1 MDSGWI
7 EAVHPDDRA
16 DTLAA
21 WGRALEMRSA
31 YRIEHRL
38 RRADGTYRVMDVR
51 AVPILHPTLQED
63 AAIREWVGTHTD
75 ITERRHAEE
84 ALVAARDAADAAN
97 RAKSTFLANMSHELR
112 TPLSAVIGYAEM
124 LEEEIEEMGQPQ
136 LLGDL
141 RKIESNARHLLGLIN
156 DVLDL
161 SKIEANRMTTY
172 AEEFG
177 VEELLRDAAATVDSL
192 VAKNGNAL
200 VLDLGPGLGR
210 MNSDIVKLR
219 QCLFNLISNAAKF
232 TRQGRITLEARREPG
247 GMLRF
252 AVHDTGIG
260 MTAEQLGRLFQRFN
274 QADEGTTRQF
284 GGTGLGLAITRAFAR
299 MLGGDV
305 TVESVAGEGTVFTIR
320 VPDRLP
326 DTAGIAADMAEAGA
340 DIAAAAAHG
349 KLVLVIDD
357 DGAQRELLTR
367 FLLRDGFAVRT
378 AVDGEEGLRLAA
390 ELRPSAILLDVMMPR
405 MDGWQV
411 LSRLK
416 ADPELA
422 AVPVVMASFVNEQA
436 LGRSLGAVDYLL
448 KPVDWGALRTA
459 MDRFRAG
466 EGDLLVVDDD
476 PDARA
481 RLRQA
486 LERGGWTVSEAA
498 NGREALDAVAG
509 RVPRLILLDLTMP
522 VMDGFEFLHALRGVP
537 GCAHVP
543 VVVLSARDL
552 SEENRESLAEAT
564 EILRKGDVDLRVLPR
579 HLKDLAAS
587 ETPSPG

>member
-1 MDSGWI
+1 
-7 EAVHPDDRA
+7 
-16 DTLAA
+16 
-21 WGRALEMRSA
+21 
-31 YRIEHRL
+31 
-38 RRADGTYRVMDVR
+38 
-51 AVPILHPTLQED
+51 
-63 AAIREWVGTHTD
+63 
-75 ITERRHAEE
+75 
-84 ALVAARDAADAAN
+84 
-97 RAKSTFLANMSHELR
+97 
-112 TPLSAVIGYAEM
+112 
-124 LEEEIEEMGQPQ
+124 
-136 LLGDL
+136 
-141 RKIESNARHLLGLIN
+141 
-156 DVLDL
+156 
-161 SKIEANRMTTY
+161 
-172 AEEFG
+172 
-177 VEELLRDAAATVDSL
+177 
-192 VAKNGNAL
+192 
-200 VLDLGPGLGR
+200 
-210 MNSDIVKLR
+210 
-219 QCLFNLISNAAKF
+219 
-232 TRQGRITLEARREPG
+232 
-247 GMLRF
+247 
-252 AVHDTGIG
+252 
-260 MTAEQLGRLFQRFN
+260 
-274 QADEGTTRQF
+274 
-284 GGTGLGLAITRAFAR
+284 